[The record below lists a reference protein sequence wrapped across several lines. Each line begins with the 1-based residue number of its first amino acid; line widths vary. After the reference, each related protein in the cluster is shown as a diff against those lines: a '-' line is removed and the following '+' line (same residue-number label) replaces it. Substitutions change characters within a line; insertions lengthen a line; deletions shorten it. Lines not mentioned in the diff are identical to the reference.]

1 MKLRLVKASQ
11 GLVWVRQGVLALK
24 QQPLGYLGLLG
35 LLGMVA
41 ILLLAL
47 PARLGAIVVV
57 GLMPMGWMA
66 FMLATRRVMTG
77 QKVSPGVVAE
87 LFRAPKATRK
97 DLLLLGA
104 AYIVATLAVLQIGG
118 LLGPDA
124 EEIEK
129 ITSATGDMAVVLGNP
144 LVQQDMLIRMLLTL
158 PISLMFWHT
167 PALILWGN
175 VPVPKALFFSAVAC
189 WRNLGA
195 FVIYGLG
202 WGGLM
207 LALGLLDRALASVI
221 PAPALIDGLAMI
233 AGMALASA
241 FYASLYFTVVD
252 CFEPKEAAGT
262 ADAAPDLS

>member
-11 GLVWVRQGVLALK
+11 GLVWVRQGLTALK

-35 LLGMVA
+35 LMGMGA

-47 PARLGAIVVV
+47 PARLGALVVV
-57 GLMPMGWMA
+57 GLMPMAWMA

-77 QKVSPGVVAE
+77 QKVSPGVLAE
-87 LFRAPKATRK
+87 LVRAPQTTRR

-104 AYIVATLAVLQIGG
+104 AYIVATLAVIQVAS

-124 EEIEK
+124 EELEQ
-129 ITSATGDMAVVLGNP
+129 ITGNTEDMAAILGNP
-144 LVQQDMLIRMLLTL
+144 LVQQDMLTRLFLTL
-158 PISLMFWHT
+158 PISLLFWHT
-167 PALILWGN
+167 PALVLWGH

-189 WRNLGA
+189 WRNLSA
-195 FVIYGLG
+195 FVVYGLG
-202 WGGLM
+202 WAGLM
-207 LALGLLDRALASVI
+207 IGLGLADRALASLI
-221 PAPALIDGLAMI
+221 PAPVLIDGLAMI

-252 CFEPKEAAGT
+252 CFEPKEPTGA
-262 ADAAPDLS
+262 ADAPPDLS